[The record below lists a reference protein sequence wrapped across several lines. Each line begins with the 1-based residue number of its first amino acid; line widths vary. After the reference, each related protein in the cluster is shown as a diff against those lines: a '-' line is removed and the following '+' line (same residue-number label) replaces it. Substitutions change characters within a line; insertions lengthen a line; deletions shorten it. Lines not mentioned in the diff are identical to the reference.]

1 MKYIIGLQAAGKV
14 AQSRFPG
21 CHYAA
26 PIIDSFGG
34 FHPPPGALEPGR
46 LISIKLDGNRTTIIQ
61 NSF

>member
-1 MKYIIGLQAAGKV
+1 MKDIIGLSAAGKA

-26 PIIDSFGG
+26 PIIDSFGVF
-34 FHPPPGALEPGR
+34 FHPDALESGR
-46 LISIKLDGNRTTIIQ
+46 LISIKSRGNLAIIQ